1 MKLNI
6 NCWIAFACLISFIQ
20 STNGEC
26 PDKILYCFD
35 SAEQRLGAVVV
46 EQCWK
51 WLRLSCQPC
60 SADTK
65 GKIITYQKYMND
77 CQSFFPKSKSI
88 LDTKNGHANK
98 LNKLYSKMAF
108 G

>member
-1 MKLNI
+1 MNLNF
-6 NCWIAFACLISFIQ
+6 NYWVLLAGLVCLIQ
-20 STNGEC
+20 STSGEC

-35 SAEQRLGAVVV
+35 SAEHRLGGIIV

-51 WLRLSCQPC
+51 WSRLSCQPC

-65 GKIITYQKYMND
+65 GKIITYKKYIHE
-77 CQSFFPKSKSI
+77 CQIFYPRSNFVMDK
-88 LDTKNGHANK
+88 KNSLNNK
-98 LNKLYSKMAF
+98 MVQIYYEMAF